1 MDERSGEPPTRRL
14 VLLAAVGLG
23 LAPLSSIGKHWLVN
37 KV

>member
-23 LAPLSSIGKHWLVN
+23 QCRRHGARLLNPVL
-37 KV
+37 